1 MKILV
6 PMAGLGQRF
15 VDAGYTDPKP
25 LIKVMKQRVIE
36 YISNMFD
43 SSDEF
48 VFVCNETHMIETDML
63 NILYGIRPDS
73 KVVSME
79 NHKLGPVYTVQQ
91 TYDLIDDEEEVM
103 VVYCDNPIV
112 WDRDEFRDYVNDKN
126 LDGCVISH
134 SGFHPHTLNNTK
146 MAFMKTDGDL
156 VSEIK
161 EKECYTDDPMSEHA
175 SSGMYYFKKGS
186 YIKKYFDEAMER
198 NIQYN
203 GEYYVTLVYNLLIQ
217 DGLRVGY
224 YDTPFTTVMGTPD
237 EVENIEAWNSII
249 NKGQVKNEDDL
260 VKCYRYWKRYHEI
273 FKTGSL

>member
-6 PMAGLGQRF
+6 PMAGRGQRF

-43 SSDEF
+43 SNDEF
-48 VFVCNETHMIETDML
+48 VFVCNKTHMIETDML
-63 NILYGIRPDS
+63 NILYSIRPDS
-73 KVVSME
+73 RVVSME

-91 TYDLIDDEEEVM
+91 TYDFIDDEEEVM

-112 WDRDEFRDYVNDKN
+112 WDRDEFRDYVKDKN

>member
-112 WDRDEFRDYVNDKN
+112 WDRNEFHNYVNDKN

-156 VSEIK
+156 VTEIK

-224 YDTPFTTVMGTPD
+224 YDTPFTTVMGTPE

-260 VKCYRYWKRYHEI
+260 VKCYRYWKQYHEI
-273 FKTGSL
+273 LKTGSL

>member
-112 WDRDEFRDYVNDKN
+112 WDRNEFHDYVNDKN

-156 VSEIK
+156 VTEIK

-224 YDTPFTTVMGTPD
+224 YDTPFTTVMGTPE

-260 VKCYRYWKRYHEI
+260 VKCYRYWKQYHEI